1 MIFHLS
7 KLDIMKQLFDIYE
20 RKLILAYYKNPNMW
34 YQKPSV
40 VKNLE
45 MMRLRRTTDRIY
57 KNSWLYNFV
66 VRIKKLLKV

>member
-1 MIFHLS
+1 
-7 KLDIMKQLFDIYE
+7 MKQLFDVYE
-20 RKLILAYYKNPNMW
+20 RKLILTYYRNPNMW

-45 MMRLRRTTDRIY
+45 IMRLRKSADRIY

>member
-1 MIFHLS
+1 
-7 KLDIMKQLFDIYE
+7 MKQVFDVYE
-20 RKLILAYYKNPNMW
+20 RKLILTYYRNPNMW

-40 VKNLE
+40 VKNIE
-45 MMRLRRTTDRIY
+45 MMRLRRNADRIY

>member
-1 MIFHLS
+1 
-7 KLDIMKQLFDIYE
+7 MKQLFDVYE
-20 RKLILAYYKNPNMW
+20 RKLILTYYRNPNMW

-45 MMRLRRTTDRIY
+45 MMRLRRTADRIY

>member
-1 MIFHLS
+1 
-7 KLDIMKQLFDIYE
+7 MKQLFDVYE
-20 RKLILAYYKNPNMW
+20 RKLILTYYRNPNMW

-40 VKNLE
+40 VKNIE
-45 MMRLRRTTDRIY
+45 MMRLRRNAERIY

>member
-1 MIFHLS
+1 
-7 KLDIMKQLFDIYE
+7 MKQLFDVYE
-20 RKLILAYYKNPNMW
+20 RKLILTYYRNPNMW

-45 MMRLRRTTDRIY
+45 IMRLRKTADMIY

-66 VRIKKLLKV
+66 VRIKKLLKA